1 MRAEYSGVEGRS
13 AWYTLTL
20 RPWAWLLTQTNNY
33 RIFQQRSPIDTI
45 AEVLAAYPYRV
56 EWRLSQSYPRLDYQ
70 VQYDESDW
78 DFVRRLCAE
87 YGLNFWFEH
96 SEQEHV
102 LVLADSLS
110 AFTPMDSA
118 AYQTVFCYP
127 PDLKLQEEYVHR
139 FDPSFRHTV
148 GQVVLNDF
156 VFKSPTADLSVAA
169 QSPAV
174 TAWDDL
180 TLYDWQQGDFVATE
194 GENEGAAKAERA
206 LQARRQHA
214 QRCVGAG
221 NLRGLQ
227 TGRRFTLTNHP
238 SEAANRSWLVL
249 GQELTLAEIASESQ
263 GARGFSASVRFEVQA
278 DTVPLVPEPRTKPL
292 AQVQT
297 ATVVGPFGR
306 EMWTD
311 AFGRVKLR
319 FHWHRDDPA
328 NETSSCWAR
337 VLEPWAGAEY
347 GGVHVPRIG
356 QEVLVDF
363 IGGDPDMPI
372 VVGRV
377 HNPTQMPPWA
387 LPSQYVLSGV
397 RSRELDG
404 TRANRWLMDDTP
416 NEVQVQLASDHLD
429 SALSLGHVTRVVGTS
444 GRADF
449 RGRGLELRTDGH
461 GVIRAQSG
469 VLVTTYGRIQGTRHV
484 TDLAETAGVLKGAQ
498 AQHAQFAQLA
508 IDHKAD
514 DRALDETVQARLK
527 QQNSEIVGDGALAE
541 LTQAQAVLSSPA
553 GVALSSTDSAVL
565 AARDVALTSGQDV
578 SISTAARWLAS
589 VGHGVSLFTQSLGIK
604 AFAARGKVQVQAQS
618 DELEVFA
625 DQVAK
630 FISAKKSIQ
639 IAAKDE
645 VLLTAKGSYIKVNS
659 AGIEQGTPATH
670 IVYAATK
677 TMVGPR
683 SLAFGL
689 PQLPKNYQEYFVLRD
704 QDSNQ
709 PMPFYPYKI
718 KRESGMLVE
727 GMTDEQGQTETI
739 TGMKPEKIT
748 LMAEEPQYE
757 EVQAYR
763 GGESTQ
769 TLLKLEQ
776 RSTIKNA
783 EMKG

>member
-1 MRAEYSGVEGRS
+1 MPHRTLTVTGSHLPVSPLGTDYLTVKRLSGREAINELFEYTLELRTRDDNQRSAVAVQANMSAANVKRSGRNQYGNPVGGFAGMEGFVSKATADQGGSPGSNWDLASVIGTQVRVAIECDGKVDGSPFGVDATRHLGDLLPARIGAFTRYLHGLIVRAEYSGVEGRS
-13 AWYTLTL
+13 AWYSLTV
-20 RPWAWLLTQTNNY
+20 RPWAWLLTQTNRY

-87 YGLNFWFEH
+87 YGLSFWFEH
-96 SEQEHV
+96 SEHEHV
-102 LVLADSLS
+102 LVIADSLS
-110 AFTPMDSA
+110 AFVPMDSA

-180 TLYDWQQGDFVATE
+180 TLYDWQQGDFVAGE
-194 GENEGAAKAERA
+194 GEAKAERA
-206 LQARRQHA
+206 LQALRQHA

-227 TGRRFTLTNHP
+227 TGRTFTLANHP
-238 SEAANRSWLVL
+238 SEAANRAWLVL
-249 GQELTLAEIASESQ
+249 GQELTLAEIATESQ

-278 DTVPLVPEPRTKPL
+278 DTVPLLPEPRTKPL

-328 NETSSCWAR
+328 NETSSCWVR

-377 HNPTQMPPWA
+377 HNPTQMPPWE

-397 RSRELDG
+397 RSKELDG

-461 GVIRAQSG
+461 GVVRAQSG
-469 VLVTTYGRIQGTRHV
+469 VLVTTYGRIHGERYV
-484 TDLAETAGVLKGAQ
+484 TDLAETAGLLKGAQ
-498 AQHAQFAQLA
+498 AQQAQFAQLA
-508 IDHKAD
+508 IDHQAD
-514 DRALDETVQARLK
+514 ERALDETVQARLK
-527 QQNSEIVGDGALAE
+527 QQNREIVGDGALAE

-553 GVALSSTDSAVL
+553 GVALSSTDSTVL

-578 SISTAARWLAS
+578 SISTAVRWLAS
-589 VGHGVSLFTQSLGIK
+589 VGHG
-604 AFAARGKVQVQAQS
+604 
-618 DELEVFA
+618 
-625 DQVAK
+625 
-630 FISAKKSIQ
+630 
-639 IAAKDE
+639 
-645 VLLTAKGSYIKVNS
+645 
-659 AGIEQGTPATH
+659 
-670 IVYAATK
+670 
-677 TMVGPR
+677 
-683 SLAFGL
+683 
-689 PQLPKNYQEYFVLRD
+689 
-704 QDSNQ
+704 
-709 PMPFYPYKI
+709 
-718 KRESGMLVE
+718 
-727 GMTDEQGQTETI
+727 
-739 TGMKPEKIT
+739 
-748 LMAEEPQYE
+748 
-757 EVQAYR
+757 
-763 GGESTQ
+763 
-769 TLLKLEQ
+769 
-776 RSTIKNA
+776 
-783 EMKG
+783 